1 MACNDVSKLKG
12 ISNFFF
18 VSSFTREPAWC
29 IHRCKKHTSIYQY
42 TKNALIFFLMFDLK
56 IVFGYTR
63 WEGSATDS

>member
-1 MACNDVSKLKG
+1 M
-12 ISNFFF
+12 FFYQG
-18 VSSFTREPAWC
+18 
-29 IHRCKKHTSIYQY
+29 TSLVYTYVDAKNTLVCIYQY

>member
-1 MACNDVSKLKG
+1 MYQNWKG
-12 ISNFFF
+12 FQISSLYALLPGNQPG
-18 VSSFTREPAWC
+18 VYIDAKNTLVC
-29 IHRCKKHTSIYQY
+29 IYQY